1 MSDDETVFWAE
12 ENDDGEL
19 LHGSLED
26 AIEDFLD
33 ACSID
38 KIPDQATFVGYSRR
52 VVGPCE
58 CDMSLNYLLEYLDEE
73 YGCPDE
79 LTTPTPE
86 MREAEREFVA
96 KVLSRYAVWQCE
108 PNGEKETIECLRW
121 ISDNR
126 PDWLEVKE

>member
-1 MSDDETVFWAE
+1 MSDAVFWAE

-19 LHGSLED
+19 LHGSIED

-33 ACSID
+33 AISID
-38 KIPDQATFVGYSRR
+38 EIPDQATFVGYSRM
-52 VVGPCE
+52 VVDPYR
-58 CDMSLNYLLEYLDEE
+58 CDRSLDDLLEYLDEE
-73 YGCPDE
+73 YGNPDKR
-79 LTTPTPE
+79 TTPTPE

-96 KVLSRYAVWQCE
+96 KVLSQYAVWQCE

-126 PDWLEVKE
+126 PDWLGVKE